1 MLTKVSAKGWVVI
14 PQELRNRYG
23 LHEGVR
29 VRFVDY
35 GGVLSILPVPEDAVR
50 AGHGMLKGRRLT
62 ARLLEERGRER
73 DEEDIEP
80 RA

>member
-23 LHEGVR
+23 LRQGTP

-35 GGVLSILPVPEDAVR
+35 GGVLSIFPVPANPVR
-50 AGHGMLKGRRLT
+50 AGYGMLKGKGRRLT
-62 ARLLEERGRER
+62 DRLVEEHRQDRER
-73 DEEDIEP
+73 ED
-80 RA
+80 R